1 MPQDQSSSRHRINGD
16 DDVPDGSGS
25 GSKKPPKGVPVLP
38 ASQRKLRH
46 LTGITIRN
54 ISVPDTTPSKARTR
68 PSFST
73 ITSSST
79 VTSPMRPGLGSLRR
93 RSTRVGMSV
102 DDLAD
107 SVVRQAKLEDA
118 MKGRLVDAFFSI
130 SVKVEEGTEEVVYV
144 SEKVERTMNP
154 TFSAF
159 DLSSASIPTA
169 LSRATTVLLRI
180 FTRLSTGA
188 SRWSILMDLKL
199 SLCCLKYLGKNLT
212 SLSSPLP
219 PNTLVFTLRPDEGV
233 YTLPASNAISD
244 VHDDMVG
251 PTKGIAK
258 HKSYSSSSLLN
269 LLTLDHCLVDACAS
283 LDTFRNQIAT
293 DVHEPSHTLPLEISE
308 RAAALE
314 DLQWAVARE
323 KTKVKEMKSRVASLR
338 ANIAERRC
346 TLAAA
351 YEKDAKDRSE
361 LQSIHSTLAE
371 RRLPISEIHRLI
383 TKRRADLIRG
393 LCAIYPIAPIP
404 NAVLSFAIRGLL
416 LPDAESALA
425 ETLPDENLDTAYGH
439 VAHFL
444 HLLSRYLSI
453 PLRYPLD
460 PLGSRSRIRDNTGIY
475 NISALRWFPLHRGG
489 ANSVERDRWDYGVFL
504 LGKDV
509 EQVMGEVGLLVVD
522 LRHMGANLRW
532 LALWVQSMVEER
544 VEEDGEGEGV
554 RQAEVG

>member
-1 MPQDQSSSRHRINGD
+1 MPQDQSSVRHKINGD
-16 DDVPDGSGS
+16 DDIHDDSGF

-46 LTGITIRN
+46 LTEIAIRN
-54 ISVPDTTPSKARTR
+54 ISVPDTTPSKTRTR

-73 ITSSST
+73 ITSSTT
-79 VTSPMRPGLGSLRR
+79 VTSPTRPGLGSLRR

-130 SVKVEEGTEEVVYV
+130 SVKVTEGTEEVVYV
-144 SEKVERTMNP
+144 GEKVERTMNP
-154 TFSAF
+154 TFSTF
-159 DLSSASIPTA
+159 DLSSASIPTE
-169 LSRATTVLLRI
+169 LSRATTILLRI
-180 FTRLSTGA
+180 FTQLSSGA
-188 SRWSILMDLKL
+188 NRWSILMDLKL
-199 SLCCLKYLGKNLT
+199 SLYCLKYLGKNLT

-233 YTLPASNAISD
+233 YTLPVSNTVPD
-244 VHDDMVG
+244 VHDDLG
-251 PTKGIAK
+251 GPPTKGVAK

-269 LLTLDHCLVDACAS
+269 LLTLDHCLVDAYAS
-283 LDTFRNQIAT
+283 LDTLRSQIITA
-293 DVHEPSHTLPLEISE
+293 VHEPSHALPLEISE
-308 RAAALE
+308 RAAELE
-314 DLQWAVARE
+314 DLQSAVARE
-323 KTKVKEMKSRVASLR
+323 RMKVKQMKTRVASLR
-338 ANIAERRC
+338 TTIAQRRC

-351 YEKDAKDRSE
+351 REKDAKDRSE
-361 LQSIHSTLAE
+361 LHLTQSTLTE
-371 RRLPISEIHRLI
+371 RRQPISDIYRLI
-383 TKRRADLIRG
+383 SIRRADLIRG

-404 NAVLSFAIRGLL
+404 NAVLSFTIRGLL

-425 ETLPDENLDTAYGH
+425 ETLPDEDLDTAYGH

-460 PLGSRSRIRDNTGIY
+460 ALGSRSRIRDNTGVY

-532 LALWVQSMVEER
+532 LALWVQSMGEER
-544 VEEDGEGEGV
+544 VDGEGGSQV
-554 RQAEVG
+554 EVV